1 MKKLLILS
9 VFISFSMLSFASVG
23 KEMKNPF
30 NKVDAVEQALES
42 HFLNSEEVELL
53 KDCTVRLDF
62 ELGDGTTIQGELT
75 FVDVSWWSCTKMQF
89 AAWWKR
95 NF

>member
-1 MKKLLILS
+1 
-9 VFISFSMLSFASVG
+9 MLSFASVG

-30 NKVDAVEQALES
+30 NKVDAVEQAIES
-42 HFLNSEEVELL
+42 QFLNSEEVELL

-62 ELGDGTTIQGELT
+62 ELEDGTTIQGEMT
-75 FVDVSWWSCTKMQF
+75 FVDVSWWDCTKMQL

>member
-1 MKKLLILS
+1 MKKLTFLLI
-9 VFISFSMLSFASVG
+9 VFSFITLGFASNG
-23 KEMKNPF
+23 ISNENNCEKLRAINTT
-30 NKVDAVEQALES
+30 ES
-42 HFLNSEEVELL
+42 IAETSENSVLL

-62 ELGDGTTIQGELT
+62 ELEDGTTIQREIT
-75 FVDVSWWSCTKMQF
+75 FVDVSWWDCTKMQL